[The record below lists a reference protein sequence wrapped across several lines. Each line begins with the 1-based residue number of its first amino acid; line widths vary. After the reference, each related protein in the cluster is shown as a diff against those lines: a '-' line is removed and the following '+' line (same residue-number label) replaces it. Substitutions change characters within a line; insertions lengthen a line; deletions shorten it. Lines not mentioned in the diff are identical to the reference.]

1 LPARLVTDLTFPLA
15 EIGDLPSELLAA
27 FNGAVYC
34 AHVASAIFDVI
45 RHTHPRHADDI
56 PPQVVPMLENLDAER
71 NACRAAVLRVANELN
86 CARNGPARFGEILA
100 SNAHLAAIHYADHI
114 TSSILKAG
122 DPVQWTRCLLDS
134 AERMD
139 RSIIIDRFAVVYEAV
154 QQMS

>member
-1 LPARLVTDLTFPLA
+1 LRYLRAWQDWATTGEPMPQQELTSAQKLPARLVTDLTLPLA
-15 EIGDLPSELLAA
+15 EIGDLPPQFLSA
-27 FNGAVYC
+27 FNGAGDLR
-34 AHVASAIFDVI
+34 HVPAPRFHVI

-56 PPQVVPMLENLDAER
+56 PRQVVRMLENLDAER

-122 DPVQWTRCLLDS
+122 DPVQW
-134 AERMD
+134 
-139 RSIIIDRFAVVYEAV
+139 
-154 QQMS
+154 